1 MFYKFHLILIISLRA
16 ELLCALSNTCT
27 CRIMCLFTFSF
38 RPGAQKL
45 VAATSSNHE
54 IRLYQYADLTMTD
67 KLEGTN
73 YIWFNNMVIISICK
87 SANQVN
93 KYSPAINDFNK
104 TDYTVC
110 IITFRSLRCYNWYSV
125 CTHRG
130 KHAVFICSWPVYQ
143 VIQNITTWTKMGIR
157 YI

>member
-27 CRIMCLFTFSF
+27 CRIMYMFTFFLMEKSF

-54 IRLYQYADLTMTD
+54 IRLYQYADLTMTG

-73 YIWFNNMVIISICK
+73 YI
-87 SANQVN
+87 
-93 KYSPAINDFNK
+93 
-104 TDYTVC
+104 
-110 IITFRSLRCYNWYSV
+110 
-125 CTHRG
+125 
-130 KHAVFICSWPVYQ
+130 
-143 VIQNITTWTKMGIR
+143 
-157 YI
+157 